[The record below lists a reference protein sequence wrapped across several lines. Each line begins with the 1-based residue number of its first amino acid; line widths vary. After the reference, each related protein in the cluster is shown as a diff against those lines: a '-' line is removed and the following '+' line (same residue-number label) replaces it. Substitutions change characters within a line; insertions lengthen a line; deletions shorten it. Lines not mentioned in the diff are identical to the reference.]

1 MILIFLSILLSVFSL
16 NPTPKFCI
24 NCKFFTKSLNSEFK
38 YGKCAL
44 FPTIK
49 YKEVYALFPLEKH
62 DLQYLVCGIRN
73 TDYFYCSTARSCDKM
88 CGIEG
93 KKYEENDN

>member
-44 FPTIK
+44 FP
-49 YKEVYALFPLEKH
+49 LEKR